1 MKSLTI
7 NLIMGANGSGKS
19 TLLYLLCGLLHTKK
33 KGNIEFNNIPISE
46 VEIESLRKINIYIYT
61 KSK

>member
-1 MKSLTI
+1 MVAE
-7 NLIMGANGSGKS
+7 NQP
-19 TLLYLLCGLLHTKK
+19 LYLLCGLLHTKK

-46 VEIESLRKINIYIYT
+46 VEIESLRKNKNIYIYT